1 VNLEFTVQIMVAKA
15 SVSAAEL
22 KKMSKLGKI
31 DKEAEG
37 TEMYRYFSGT
47 YKVLDDANIQ
57 LEKAKLA
64 GYTDAFIVAYKD
76 GERITLQEAKKL
88 MR

>member
-1 VNLEFTVQIMVAKA
+1 MNLEFSVQIMVAKV

-22 KKMSKLGKI
+22 KKMSKLGNI
-31 DKEAEG
+31 DNEGEG
-37 TEMYRYFSGT
+37 TEMYRYFSGS
-47 YKVLDDANIQ
+47 YKILNDANIQ

-88 MR
+88 IR

>member
-1 VNLEFTVQIMVAKA
+1 
-15 SVSAAEL
+15 
-22 KKMSKLGKI
+22 MSKLGNI

-37 TEMYRYFSGT
+37 TDLYRYFAGT
-47 YKVLDDANIQ
+47 YKTLDEATIQ

-64 GYTDAFIVAYKD
+64 GYTDAFIVTYKD

-88 MR
+88 IR

>member
-1 VNLEFTVQIMVAKA
+1 MKYPVAKSIEYIIA
-15 SVSAAEL
+15 KAKSIA
-22 KKMSKLGKI
+22 KI
-31 DKEAEG
+31 PEG

-47 YKVLDDANIQ
+47 YEVLEDANIQ

-64 GYTDAFIVAYKD
+64 GYTDAFIVTYKD

-88 MR
+88 IR

>member
-47 YKVLDDANIQ
+47 YEVLEDANIQ

-64 GYTDAFIVAYKD
+64 GYTDAFIVTYKD

-88 MR
+88 IR